1 MALKRTDLNLISVF
15 LEVYRL
21 RSITLASEALN
32 LTQPAVSNALKRF
45 RDQVGQELFIRDGR
59 GISPTS
65 TADFLAEEFSPLIK
79 RINSTF
85 LNLEEFD
92 INSERTFN
100 VLITEPIS
108 YILSSILPSKSR
120 FGNCRIRFALAPSSQ
135 DEVMQ
140 MLSLRKFDAA
150 IDVAECAHPSFTNE
164 LFHQDELVVL
174 CSKHHP
180 RIGDSLSK
188 EEYLAEEHIAV
199 KLKRN
204 GLHVAEYFSNQV
216 VAGRK
221 VAFECESVLGIF
233 AYVELR
239 NALGFTME
247 TMAKQYA
254 EKFDLKYFPAPF
266 SIQPVSH
273 FLTYHNSVKHD
284 PAQQWLVKTLH
295 DCIGQLPNG
304 ALKKPTPRKHINIM
318 NE

>member
-1 MALKRTDLNLISVF
+1 MELKKADLNLISVF

-65 TADFLAEEFSPLIK
+65 TADFLAKEFSPLIK
-79 RINSTF
+79 RINATF

-92 INSERTFN
+92 INNERTFN
-100 VLITEPIS
+100 VLVTEPIS
-108 YILSSILPSKSR
+108 YLLSSVLPSKSR
-120 FGNCRIRFALAPSSQ
+120 FGNCRIRFTLAPNSQ
-135 DEVMQ
+135 EKVMKL
-140 MLSLRKFDAA
+140 LSLRKFDVA
-150 IDVAECAHPSFTNE
+150 IDVAECTHSSFINE
-164 LFHQDELVVL
+164 PFHQDELVVL
-174 CSKHHP
+174 CSKKHP

-188 EEYLAEEHIAV
+188 EDYLKEEHIAV

-204 GLHVAEYFSNQV
+204 GLHVAEFFSSQV

-221 VAFECESVLGIF
+221 VAFECDSVLGIF

-239 NALGFTME
+239 NALGFTMAS
-247 TMAKQYA
+247 MANQYA
-254 EKFDLKYFPAPF
+254 EKFNLKSFPAPF

-273 FLTYHNSVKHD
+273 FLTYHSSLKHD

-295 DCIGQLPNG
+295 ECIRQLPVN
-304 ALKKPTPRKHINIM
+304 TQ
-318 NE
+318 